1 MTIEE
6 LKQRAEAKEI
16 NLRYYLDGTVGISL
30 DETVREK
37 DINDLLAVFK
47 VDTTAEQ
54 VWNKIF
60 SNYEWN
66 IKRCVFFLID
76 CSKKRSVK
84 QQSRAVSMET

>member
-16 NLRYYLDGTVGISL
+16 NLRYYPDGTVGISL

-66 IKRCVFFLID
+66 IKRYVCFFL
-76 CSKKRSVK
+76 
-84 QQSRAVSMET
+84 